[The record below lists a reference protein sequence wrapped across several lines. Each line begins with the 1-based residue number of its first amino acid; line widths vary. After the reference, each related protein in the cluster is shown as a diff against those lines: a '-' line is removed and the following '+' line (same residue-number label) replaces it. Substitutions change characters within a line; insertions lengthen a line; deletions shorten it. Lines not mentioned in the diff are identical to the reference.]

1 MFQLLIHEES
11 QRGILYQR
19 NPNVPEGGIPNVM
32 SLAKSLN
39 VSSNVEDVW
48 DGSSYVEC
56 TDYVPESNLLV
67 TSVGEIAIDVY
78 EKNQIYF
85 NTTSSDVYVYG
96 QKLPETHALVDL
108 PEEYNDAPETVS
120 YTRTDDGTYTFTEN
134 AVAVMGR
141 QRHLLNPAIEER
153 NRELTA
159 SDWTQVPDS
168 PLSDEKK
175 DAWRVYRQTLRDF
188 PNTDTG
194 APEDWRTAF
203 PTRP

>member
-188 PNTDTG
+188 PNTYTG

>member
-108 PEEYNDAPETVS
+108 PEEYNDAPETAS

-175 DAWRVYRQTLRDF
+175 DAWRVYRQALRDF
-188 PNTDTG
+188 PNTYTG